1 MLKGV
6 TNYYVRVA
14 KLDIASDY
22 ESEDC
27 GFKPRLGFIHFIHF
41 WKKWSKKIYTFEDLN
56 PHDF

>member
-22 ESEDC
+22 ELEDC
-27 GFKPRLGFIHFIHF
+27 GFNPRLGFIHL

>member
-27 GFKPRLGFIHFIHF
+27 GFNPRLGFIHL
-41 WKKWSKKIYTFEDLN
+41 WKKWSKKFTLYTFEDLN